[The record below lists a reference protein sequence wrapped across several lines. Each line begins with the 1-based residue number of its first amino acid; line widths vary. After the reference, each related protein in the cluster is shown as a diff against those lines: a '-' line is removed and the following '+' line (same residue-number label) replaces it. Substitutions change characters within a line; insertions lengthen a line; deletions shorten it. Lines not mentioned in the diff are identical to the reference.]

1 MRLNIHNWFKRS
13 KACTSFLVQ
22 PLGQRDPAADGL
34 VEDPAEKGRV
44 VGNVELVALTVAD
57 VLLLPSPRQNVDVGH
72 VDLAS
77 HRDDEELDT
86 GIRDLADSP
95 LQEGLGDSLRPA
107 VREQH
112 QLPPG
117 SGRVAAARQRA
128 NGELQGLQNVGA
140 FVLELGC
147 FDFRRQQGVVV
158 GQRIL
163 KAGVSLAVLAHG
175 HSDTDAC
182 LSLCGEETFGQE
194 LDEGLAYVKVILAH
208 TG

>member
-1 MRLNIHNWFKRS
+1 MRLNIHNWSKRS
-13 KACTSFLVQ
+13 KACTSFLVH

-34 VEDPAEKGRV
+34 VEDPAEEGRV
-44 VGNVELVALTVAD
+44 VGNAEQVALTVAD
-57 VLLLPSPRQNVDVGH
+57 VLLLSSAHQSEEVGL

-77 HRDDEELDT
+77 HRDDEDLDT
-86 GIRDLADSP
+86 GVRDLADSL
-95 LQEGLGDSLRPA
+95 LQDGPSDSLRPA

-128 NGELQGLQNVGA
+128 NGELHGLQNVGA
-140 FVLELGC
+140 FVLELGF

-158 GQRIL
+158 GQRL
-163 KAGVSLAVLAHG
+163 LQAGASLAVLAHG
-175 HSDTDAC
+175 HSDHDAS
-182 LSLCGEETFGQE
+182 LSLCSEETFGQA
-194 LDEGLAYVKVILAH
+194 LDEGLAYLKVFLAH